1 MDKAERGAQQTI
13 NRLKRFNIAGET
25 IMDIGANVGHVSR
38 WLIDNGAKRVV
49 SYEPHPLAFK
59 QLQKRC
65 KDGELVNA
73 ALLTKKGTIQIST
86 SQKDNDAG
94 YYCNSSIMACALPV
108 HFDVDVIPFVSELK
122 RVKPTALKID
132 VEGSEY
138 DLLLSNDIPRSVK
151 WISMEV
157 HKLNAIGAPL
167 FAALVNKLGIQGFG
181 MSKLQPSVRQNP
193 GSLKTF
199 WGFMQVD
206 FSRDYVTSVED
217 WAWVVSM
224 LEEASNNRKTS
235 RIAALQILFD
245 KEFPR

>member
-13 NRLKRFNIAGET
+13 NRLKRFDIKGET

-59 QLQKRC
+59 ELSKRC

-73 ALLTKKGTIQIST
+73 ALMTKRGSIVIST
-86 SQKDNDAG
+86 SQKDHDAG
-94 YYCNSSIMACALPV
+94 YYCNSSAMSCALPV
-108 HFDVDVIPFVSELK
+108 HFTAGVLPFASELK

-138 DLLLSNDIPRSVK
+138 DLLLNNEIPRSVK

-157 HKLNAIGAPL
+157 HKLNSIGAPL
-167 FAALVNKLGIQGFG
+167 FAALAYRMFLQGFG
-181 MSKLQPSVRQNP
+181 MSPLQPSVRVTP
-193 GSLKTF
+193 GTLKTF

-206 FSRDYVTSVED
+206 FSRDYATQPAD
-217 WAWVVSM
+217 YKWVQST
-224 LEEASNNRKTS
+224 LEAARKTRKTS
-235 RIAALQILFD
+235 RISALQDLFD
-245 KEFPR
+245 KEFTR